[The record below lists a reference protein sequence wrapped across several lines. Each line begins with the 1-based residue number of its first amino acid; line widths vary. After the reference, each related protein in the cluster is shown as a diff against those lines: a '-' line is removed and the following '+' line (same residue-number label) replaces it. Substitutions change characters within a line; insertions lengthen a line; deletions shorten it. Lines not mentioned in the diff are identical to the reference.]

1 MKKNIC
7 ILVLTA
13 GILLFLSGCGKHMAA
28 QLQLADSLSNKHPQK
43 ALELVQRLETHALL
57 TEDERMRME
66 LIKAKSQVLS
76 GIPFT
81 TDSVVRRVAAYY
93 HQYGTPGEKF
103 ASRYIVACAAHDL
116 KDDREELI
124 WCVGAIELTHGSVN
138 GPDYALLAHALAH
151 FSELSL
157 MHSNANAANC
167 EMSLNKAAIYSLKNG
182 DRKKFLD
189 YRKKAKEA
197 WTLAVNTPYTEYP
210 DTLSP
215 NKANLVSF
223 HDMVDMP
230 VYRRANNWT
239 TTGCLAG
246 GGIALLLVA
255 YAVRRRYKQKHIAP
269 LSSPLPKEAFS
280 PTDRLQQTDIVQH
293 FHHLANENKCPSE
306 AEWEQLAAA
315 FNQLLPLFLPEI
327 YKRSPHIHKQDTH
340 TCMLVRLYFRPTEL
354 SILLACS
361 KPTVTYY
368 RRQLDKKLFNGIGKA
383 DAFDTHIRQL

>member
-13 GILLFLSGCGKHMAA
+13 GILLFLSGCGKQMAA

-138 GPDYALLAHALAH
+138 GPDYALMAHALAH
-151 FSELSL
+151 FSELAL
-157 MHSNANAANC
+157 MHSNANAATSHL
-167 EMSLNKAAIYSLKNG
+167 SLDKAAIYALKNG
-182 DRKKFLD
+182 DRKRFLD
-189 YRKKAKEA
+189 YRKKAREA

-215 NKANLVSF
+215 SKANLVSF

-230 VYRRANNWT
+230 VYRRANNWAA
-239 TTGCLAG
+239 TGCLAG

-269 LSSPLPKEAFS
+269 SRFHFQKKRFPR
-280 PTDRLQQTDIVQH
+280 PTVCNKQTSCNISTTWLTKINAPQRLNGNSWPPYST
-293 FHHLANENKCPSE
+293 NC
-306 AEWEQLAAA
+306 
-315 FNQLLPLFLPEI
+315 FLNFCRKYTSARHTFI
-327 YKRSPHIHKQDTH
+327 SKTH
-340 TCMLVRLYFRPTEL
+340 TPVCL
-354 SILLACS
+354 SASIS
-361 KPTVTYY
+361 DPP
-368 RRQLDKKLFNGIGKA
+368 N
-383 DAFDTHIRQL
+383 